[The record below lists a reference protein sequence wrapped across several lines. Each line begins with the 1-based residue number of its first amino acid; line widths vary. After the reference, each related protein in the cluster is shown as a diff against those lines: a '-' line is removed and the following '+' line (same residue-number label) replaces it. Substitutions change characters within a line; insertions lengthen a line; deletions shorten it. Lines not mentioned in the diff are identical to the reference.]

1 MIRQFIRSV
10 VGFLARLFPIG
21 AGARRGNGEDF
32 GGAGVTAN
40 LSPRTPVLVGSA
52 SRSYPPEDQ

>member
-1 MIRQFIRSV
+1 MLGQLIKNFV
-10 VGFLARLFPIG
+10 KFVARLFPIG

-52 SRSYPPEDQ
+52 SRAYPPEDE